1 MKKRILLF
9 VSIGIILTITACNKE
24 QAGTKLQ
31 KQNVVEKAINAQVN
45 KEIDEQVK
53 KLEDEEKAATSS
65 ASNTEGQ
72 VVTENGQVLGAT
84 SDFEAKLEEAKRQE
98 AVDGIDYDL
107 TTMGS
112 DMVYATVYL
121 LMTQP
126 EDFEGKKF
134 KMSGQYLS
142 SFFEPTK
149 KHYHYCF
156 ISDAAGCCSQGI
168 EFATKKKLKYP
179 KDFPE
184 DGTYIEVVG
193 VFESYT
199 EEGKLYCHL
208 KDSEMTVL
216 KDEKNK

>member
-1 MKKRILLF
+1 MKKCVFLF
-9 VSIGIILTITACNKE
+9 AALGIIFTFTACNKG
-24 QAGTKLQ
+24 QAGTKLE
-31 KQNVVEKAINAQVN
+31 KQNIVEKAISNQVN

-53 KLEDEEKAATSS
+53 KLEGEEKEGTSS
-65 ASNTEGQ
+65 SISSEGQ
-72 VVTENGQVLGAT
+72 IVTENGQVLGAT
-84 SDFEAKLEEAKRQE
+84 SDFEAKLEEAKNQK

-107 TTMGS
+107 STMGS

-121 LMTQP
+121 MMTQP

-134 KMSGQYLS
+134 KLKGQYLS
-142 SFFEPTK
+142 AFFEPTK
-149 KHYHYCF
+149 KYYSYCF

-179 KDFPE
+179 DDFPK
-184 DGTYIEVVG
+184 DNTDIEVIG

-208 KDSEMTVL
+208 KDSEMIVT
-216 KDEKNK
+216 KGEKNK

>member
-1 MKKRILLF
+1 MKKKILLF
-9 VSIGIILTITACNKE
+9 TSIVMIFTITACNKE
-24 QAGTKLQ
+24 QAGNKLQ
-31 KQNVVEKAINAQVN
+31 KQNVVEKAISAQVN

-65 ASNTEGQ
+65 ASDTEGQ
-72 VVTENGQVLGAT
+72 IVTENGQVLGAT
-84 SDFEAKLEEAKRQE
+84 SDFEAKLKEAKNQE
-98 AVDGIDYDL
+98 AVNGVDYDL
-107 TTMGS
+107 TSMGS

-134 KMSGQYLS
+134 KMKGQYLS

-149 KHYHYCF
+149 KYYNYCF

-168 EFATKKKLKYP
+168 EFAPKKKLKYP
-179 KDFPE
+179 KDFPK
-184 DGTYIEVVG
+184 DGTDIEVVG

-208 KDSEMTVL
+208 KNAEMTVL
-216 KDEKNK
+216 KGENNK

>member
-1 MKKRILLF
+1 MKKYIFLSAVL
-9 VSIGIILTITACNKE
+9 GMILTITACNKG
-24 QAGTKLQ
+24 QTGTKLE
-31 KQNVVEKAINAQVN
+31 KQNVVEKAISNQVN

-53 KLEDEEKAATSS
+53 KLENEEKAVTSS
-65 ASNTEGQ
+65 ASDTEGQ

-84 SDFEAKLEEAKRQE
+84 SDFEAKLKEAKNQK

-107 TTMGS
+107 STMGS

-121 LMTQP
+121 MMTQP
-126 EDFEGKKF
+126 EDFEGKKI
-134 KMSGQYLS
+134 KMKGQYLS
-142 SFFEPTK
+142 AFFEPTK
-149 KHYHYCF
+149 KYYSYCF

-179 KDFPE
+179 DDFPK
-184 DGTYIEVVG
+184 DNTDIEVVG

-216 KDEKNK
+216 KGENNK

>member
-1 MKKRILLF
+1 MKKCVFLF
-9 VSIGIILTITACNKE
+9 AALGAIFTITACNKG
-24 QAGTKLQ
+24 QTGTKLQ
-31 KQNVVEKAINAQVN
+31 KQNLVEKTISNQIN

-53 KLEDEEKAATSS
+53 KLEDEEKKGTSS
-65 ASNTEGQ
+65 NLSSEGQ
-72 VVTENGQVLGAT
+72 IVTENGQVLGAA
-84 SDFEAKLEEAKRQE
+84 SDFEEKLKEVKNQKS
-98 AVDGIDYDL
+98 VDGIDYDL
-107 TTMGS
+107 TNMGS

-134 KMSGQYLS
+134 KMKGQYLS
-142 SFFEPTK
+142 AFFEPTK
-149 KHYHYCF
+149 KYYNYCF

-179 KDFPE
+179 KDFPKDE
-184 DGTYIEVVG
+184 TDIEVVG

-208 KDSEMTVL
+208 KDSEMIVM
-216 KDEKNK
+216 KGEKNK